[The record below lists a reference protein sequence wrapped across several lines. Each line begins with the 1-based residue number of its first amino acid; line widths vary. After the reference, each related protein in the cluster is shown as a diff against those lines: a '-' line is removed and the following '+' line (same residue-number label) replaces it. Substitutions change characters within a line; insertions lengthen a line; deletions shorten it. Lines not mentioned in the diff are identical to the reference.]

1 MEQLLEILS
10 EIQPDV
16 DYKTCTTLIDDEWL
30 DSFAILSI
38 VSELEEAFDIG
49 ITPADIVPE
58 NFNSAQA
65 LYQMAFRRKD
75 KHVVNFHGISAVC
88 ASGSGGILSD
98 SKEISVAVAVGV
110 QLYLLCII
118 GSEASPLFGVY
129 DRYNLCGGETSGKS
143 RAEGASEE
151 GG

>member
-16 DYKTCTTLIDDEWL
+16 DYKTCTPLIDDEWL
-30 DSFAILSI
+30 DSIAILSI

-65 LYQMAFRRKD
+65 LYQMVKR
-75 KHVVNFHGISAVC
+75 
-88 ASGSGGILSD
+88 L
-98 SKEISVAVAVGV
+98 
-110 QLYLLCII
+110 Q
-118 GSEASPLFGVY
+118 
-129 DRYNLCGGETSGKS
+129 
-143 RAEGASEE
+143 EE
-151 GG
+151 G